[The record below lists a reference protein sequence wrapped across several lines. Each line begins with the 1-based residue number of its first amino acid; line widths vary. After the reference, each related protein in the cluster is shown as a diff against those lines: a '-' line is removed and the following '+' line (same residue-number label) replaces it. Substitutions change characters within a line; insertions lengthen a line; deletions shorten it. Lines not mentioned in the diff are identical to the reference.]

1 MDELVFNKNNF
12 NIKEL
17 NSIIEQFCND
27 NSMNKEKVLNL
38 QLVAEEF
45 LSNILFPN
53 FDKDVSFLVSLSE
66 GNVILSFEY
75 EGVNFMNKI
84 NEQTILSLKI
94 LRNKA
99 KEIISDTKDNKTNI
113 KFVV

>member
-17 NSIIEQFCND
+17 NSIIEQFCNN

-45 LSNILFPN
+45 LSNILFILN
-53 FDKDVSFLVSLSE
+53 SFKKTS
-66 GNVILSFEY
+66 
-75 EGVNFMNKI
+75 NKFS
-84 NEQTILSLKI
+84 N
-94 LRNKA
+94 R
-99 KEIISDTKDNKTNI
+99 
-113 KFVV
+113 